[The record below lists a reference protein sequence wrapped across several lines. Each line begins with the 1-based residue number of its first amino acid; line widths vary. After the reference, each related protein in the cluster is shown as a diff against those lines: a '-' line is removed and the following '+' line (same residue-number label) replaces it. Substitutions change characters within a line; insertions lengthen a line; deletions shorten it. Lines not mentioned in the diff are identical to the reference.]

1 MTKTRRIFVLTAL
14 GLALATG
21 PAAAQSAIALWLE
34 ASGGIAPAVHPM
46 TEVTGQALL
55 KLDAGAKVR
64 FFHFGACKVVAVEGG
79 SLELGPLGYR
89 VTDGGKI
96 FAEQPRR
103 CPVRVRLASAGSGG
117 QTTTG
122 LLLMRGADGAPAA
135 VEVERRSVQE
145 QITKVETE
153 IRSTETE
160 KEKKVEEAFF
170 TRDQVRASYD
180 SRLAEQR
187 SRQKALVDR
196 LNEISIDRRVR
207 EVADSHE
214 FPPQPSF
221 VLVGQQA
228 ARAVAIEIA
237 EASESGPGPIR
248 ATLAIAAKRAA
259 WPAGTPALAAGKP
272 YALRLKAAD
281 GSDLAALPFTVGAA
295 QPGQEFDVL
304 RLD

>member
-96 FAEQPRR
+96 LAEQPRR

-117 QTTTG
+117 QTTGG
-122 LLLMRGADGAPAA
+122 LLMMRSAGGAPAA
-135 VEVERRSVQE
+135 
-145 QITKVETE
+145 
-153 IRSTETE
+153 
-160 KEKKVEEAFF
+160 
-170 TRDQVRASYD
+170 D
-180 SRLAEQR
+180 SR
-187 SRQKALVDR
+187 
-196 LNEISIDRRVR
+196 
-207 EVADSHE
+207 E